1 MEIYHNLLNH
11 ILEHGTIKSDRTGIG
26 TISIF
31 GYQMRMDLKQGFPLL
46 TTKKVFLKGVIHEL
60 LWFLKGETN
69 IKYLVDYD
77 VHIWDEWPFDHY
89 LKSMKLDKK
98 FPRYSSEWQ
107 CEKEKFIANIKND
120 NDFAIKWGDLGP
132 VYGKQWRRWTNTNGT
147 VDVGNLKNW
156 TFDPFGG
163 EIKDGYVH
171 GRGTVDQEGGPAA
184 FVTSSRILKELGF
197 DKDLTIYFVGSVMEE
212 DCDGLCWK
220 YIIEEDKIKPD
231 FVISTEPTNLKIYR
245 GHRGRMEMHVHF
257 YGLSS
262 HGSAPERGK
271 NAIYMAAETALKIEK
286 LNERLAFDEFLGR
299 GSVSI
304 SEIIS
309 GSPSLCAVADYARIH
324 LDRRLTWGETKESA
338 VNEIKELING
348 MNAEVEVLDYVEKAY
363 TGLDYGMEKYYPTWK
378 MPEDSKIVTFGVN
391 AYKKL
396 FGTKPEVDKWT
407 FSTNGIMTCGVYG
420 IPTIG
425 FGPGNEVL
433 AHAPDEKVAVK
444 DLVVASAFYAAFAY
458 EIVEY
463 E

>member
-1 MEIYHNLLNH
+1 MENIYNKINELAEKYKDYSAENLSRLVK
-11 ILEHGTIKSDRTGIG
+11 IKSLSKEEKDVQLELKKQMEEAGFDEVRIDGLGNVIG
-26 TISIF
+26 RIGNGKKILAID
-31 GYQMRMDLKQGFPLL
+31 GHMD
-46 TTKKVFLKGVIHEL
+46 
-60 LWFLKGETN
+60 
-69 IKYLVDYD
+69 
-77 VHIWDEWPFDHY
+77 
-89 LKSMKLDKK
+89 
-98 FPRYSSEWQ
+98 
-107 CEKEKFIANIKND
+107 
-120 NDFAIKWGDLGP
+120 
-132 VYGKQWRRWTNTNGT
+132 T

-163 EIKDGYVH
+163 EIKNGYVH

-184 FVTSSRILKELGF
+184 FVTSGRILKELGF

-220 YIIEEDKIKPD
+220 YIVEEDKIKPD

-257 YGLSS
+257 YGISS

-286 LNERLAFDEFLGR
+286 LNERLAFDEFLGK
-299 GSVSI
+299 GSVTI

-324 LDRRLTWGETKESA
+324 LDRRLTWGETKDSA
-338 VNEIKELING
+338 VNEIKELIKG
-348 MNAEVEVLDYVEKAY
+348 MNAEVQVLDYFEKAY
-363 TGLDYGMEKYYPTWK
+363 TGLEYGMEKYYPTWK
-378 MPEDSKIVTFGVN
+378 MPEDSEIVNIGVRS
-391 AYKKL
+391 YEKL
-396 FGTKPEVDKWT
+396 FSNKPEVDKWT

-433 AHAPDEKVAVK
+433 AHAPDEKVAIK

-458 EIVEY
+458 EIS
-463 E
+463 